1 MGLGRFLEK
10 AVSALGFSTEDYNLK
25 ALQANS
31 EILLILRESF
41 AKMLDREAFFITSF
55 QESQSFKSIKGL
67 DSKVRSQSTTACQ

>member
-1 MGLGRFLEK
+1 M
-10 AVSALGFSTEDYNLK
+10 GFSTEDYNLT

-55 QESQSFKSIKGL
+55 QETQSFKNLKGL
-67 DSKVRSQSTTACQ
+67 DTKVCFPVTSLGMHANILTDCGE

>member
-1 MGLGRFLEK
+1 MGLGKFLEK
-10 AVSALGFSTEDYNLK
+10 AASALGFSTNDYNLK

-55 QESQSFKSIKGL
+55 QESRTFKPIKGL
-67 DSKVRSQSTTACQ
+67 DAKV